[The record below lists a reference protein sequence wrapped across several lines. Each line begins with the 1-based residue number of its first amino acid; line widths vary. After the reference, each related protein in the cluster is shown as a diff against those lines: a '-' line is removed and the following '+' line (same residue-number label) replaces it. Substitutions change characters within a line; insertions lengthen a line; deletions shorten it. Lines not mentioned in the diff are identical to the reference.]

1 MVPTGGQA
9 HLSSV
14 SRTALHHSRQEVTA
28 CGLPEPPRPQLES
41 PWHLGDRVG
50 DEMSLA
56 NTVVYYL
63 YT

>member
-1 MVPTGGQA
+1 MVPTGGRA

-14 SRTALHHSRQEVTA
+14 SRTALHHSRQELKA
-28 CGLPEPPRPQLES
+28 CGLPEAPQLES

-50 DEMSLA
+50 DGMSLA
-56 NTVVYYL
+56 NTAVYYL